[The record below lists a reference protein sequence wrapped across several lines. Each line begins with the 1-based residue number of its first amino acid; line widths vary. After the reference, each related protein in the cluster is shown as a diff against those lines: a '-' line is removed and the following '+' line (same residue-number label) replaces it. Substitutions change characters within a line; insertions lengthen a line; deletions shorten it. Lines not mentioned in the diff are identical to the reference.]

1 MIDLFY
7 ASVVVLTLTIF
18 LCLYRV
24 VIGPGV
30 ENRLIA
36 VNTIGTTTIIILV
49 IIGIIY
55 GRPIFLDI
63 AIVYAMINFIATLAV
78 ARYLKEG
85 CVC

>member
-7 ASVVVLTLTIF
+7 ASVVVLILTIF

-49 IIGIIY
+49 IIGLIY

-85 CVC
+85 CIC

>member
-7 ASVVVLTLTIF
+7 ASVVVLILTIF

-85 CVC
+85 CIC

>member
-7 ASVVVLTLTIF
+7 ASVVVLILTIF

-30 ENRLIA
+30 ENRLVA

-49 IIGIIY
+49 LIGLIY

-85 CVC
+85 CIC

>member
-7 ASVVVLTLTIF
+7 ARVVVLILTIF

-30 ENRLIA
+30 ENRLVA

-49 IIGIIY
+49 LIGLIY

>member
-7 ASVVVLTLTIF
+7 ASVIVLTLTIF

-49 IIGIIY
+49 LIGIIY

-85 CVC
+85 CIC

>member
-1 MIDLFY
+1 
-7 ASVVVLTLTIF
+7 
-18 LCLYRV
+18 
-24 VIGPGV
+24 
-30 ENRLIA
+30 

-49 IIGIIY
+49 LIGLIY

-85 CVC
+85 CIC

>member
-7 ASVVVLTLTIF
+7 ASVVVLILTIF

-30 ENRLIA
+30 ENRLVA

-49 IIGIIY
+49 LIGLIY

>member
-7 ASVVVLTLTIF
+7 ASVIVLILTIF

-49 IIGIIY
+49 IIGLIY

-63 AIVYAMINFIATLAV
+63 AIVYAMINFVATLAV

-85 CVC
+85 CIC

>member
-7 ASVVVLTLTIF
+7 ASVIVLTLTIF

-85 CVC
+85 CIC

>member
-7 ASVVVLTLTIF
+7 ASVVVLILTIF

-49 IIGIIY
+49 IIGLIY

-63 AIVYAMINFIATLAV
+63 AIVYAMINFVATLAV

-85 CVC
+85 CIC

>member
-1 MIDLFY
+1 
-7 ASVVVLTLTIF
+7 LTIF

-49 IIGIIY
+49 LIGLIY

-85 CVC
+85 CIC

>member
-7 ASVVVLTLTIF
+7 ASVVVLILTIF

-49 IIGIIY
+49 LIGSY
-55 GRPIFLDI
+55 TGGRSSWTSRSS
-63 AIVYAMINFIATLAV
+63 M
-78 ARYLKEG
+78 R
-85 CVC
+85 